1 MKVNANDRLDLSGMC
16 LSGCDNNNNQLL
28 VYNFKLYMFVA
39 NQWTEFINT
48 SYYFKSQNDL
58 AVKEELFQ
66 DFSSQIYW
74 KIELSIFVPT
84 RNTSGM
90 ASIVFY
96 INFPPRFGSC
106 DINLKNL
113 SSNSLLSISCSNW
126 IDLDGVL
133 SSYAFYG
140 LFLKIFLKLNFDFF

>member
-1 MKVNANDRLDLSGMC
+1 MRVNANDRLDLSGTC
-16 LSGCDNNNNQLL
+16 LSGCDNNKNQL
-28 VYNFKLYMFVA
+28 VYNFKLYMFVF
-39 NQWTEFINT
+39 NQWTEFTNT
-48 SYYFKSQNDL
+48 SYYVKSQNDL
-58 AVKEELFQ
+58 TVKEELFQ

-90 ASIVFY
+90 TSIVFY

-106 DINLKNL
+106 DINPKNL

-126 IDLDGVL
+126 IDLDGTL

-140 LFLKIFLKLNFDFF
+140 LFFKILLLLNKF